1 MKQRSTID
9 DPLEDSKTLADVAAD
24 RGVTPEQFIES
35 LEPLPGWPATFNPN
49 GHGRVTWLVAP
60 NDAREDILPLVL
72 KRTMT
77 VPGLDR
83 PAAGLLRES
92 TRKILYIQEP
102 DGWRQ

>member
-1 MKQRSTID
+1 MKRQPRDVVLD
-9 DPLEDSKTLADVAAD
+9 DAKTLADVASE
-24 RGVTPEQFIES
+24 RGVTPQEFIES